1 MTTHTDAGTVN
12 IQQAALTMAISV
24 LVERIRTLPE
34 EDRKD
39 LFELSNALFA
49 ADTDEDRESAAQ
61 AINEILEQAPM
72 QVLRGVDLGEPGPGL
87 RKWMGFVGDRIREA
101 RRKAGLTQK
110 ELAQRSGL
118 RQSHIS
124 RLERGRHSP
133 SFVTLEKIA
142 EALGIPVSQL
152 DPSAE

>member
-1 MTTHTDAGTVN
+1 MTTHTDTGTVN

-24 LVERIRTLPE
+24 LVERIRTLPD
-34 EDRKD
+34 EDTKD

-49 ADTDEDRESAAQ
+49 AETDEDRDSAAQ
-61 AINEILEQAPM
+61 AISEILKQAPIE
-72 QVLRGVDLGEPGPGL
+72 VRRGVDLGEPGLGL
-87 RKWMGFVGDRIREA
+87 RKWMGFVGDRIRQA

-110 ELAQRSGL
+110 ELAERSGL

-133 SFVTLEKIA
+133 SFVTVEKIA
-142 EALGIPVSQL
+142 KALDIPVSQL

>member
-1 MTTHTDAGTVN
+1 MTTHTDTGPVN

-49 ADTDEDRESAAQ
+49 AETDEDRESAAQ
-61 AINEILEQAPM
+61 AMTEILEQAPIR
-72 QVLRGVDLGEPGPGL
+72 VSRPADLGEPGPGL

-101 RRKAGLTQK
+101 RRQAGLTQK
-110 ELAQRSGL
+110 ELAQQSGL
-118 RQSHIS
+118 RQSHLS
-124 RLERGRHSP
+124 RLERRRHSP
-133 SFVTLEKIA
+133 SFVTVEKIA
-142 EALGIPVSQL
+142 QALGIPVSQL

>member
-1 MTTHTDAGTVN
+1 MTAHAETGTVD
-12 IQQAALTMAISV
+12 IQQAALKMAISV

-39 LFELSNALFA
+39 LFELSNALLA
-49 ADTDEDRESAAQ
+49 ADTDEDRESAAR
-61 AINEILEQAPM
+61 AINEILEQAPIR
-72 QVLRGVDLGEPGPGL
+72 VLRPLDLGEPSPGL
-87 RKWMGFVGDRIREA
+87 RKWMGFVGEHIREA

-142 EALGIPVSQL
+142 HALGIPLSQL
-152 DPSAE
+152 DPSAQ